1 MNFGFIFLKQVFT
14 LLLWYFKFMALFF
27 YKLGTYVLL
36 NTYYFRYR
44 LFVQVEH
51 ETTKASG
58 GNIKTM
64 NRADKTWAHFWKYS
78 ILPKKN

>member
-1 MNFGFIFLKQVFT
+1 
-14 LLLWYFKFMALFF
+14 MALFF